1 MSSYLPTP
9 EANKDNAHL
18 VLTESVLTAC
28 RAASFAAKEF
38 AAERDLNLG
47 LARNVNSFILTGE
60 ESNMTLVILYLTK
73 LREQKEKQQI
83 AAEEK
88 EIDLQREEK
97 ARLDAEEDRH
107 LLFLRDNHSR
117 EALH

>member
-1 MSSYLPTP
+1 MTSYLPTP
-9 EANKDNAHL
+9 EVNSGNAHL

-28 RAASFAAKEF
+28 RAASMAAKEF
-38 AAERDLNLG
+38 SFEPSLNHG

-60 ESNMTLVILYLTK
+60 ESNMILVILYLTK
-73 LREQKEKQQI
+73 LREEKERQQI
-83 AAEEK
+83 IEE
-88 EIDLQREEK
+88 ERQIDLQRENK

-107 LLFLRDNHSR
+107 LMFLQERHSR

>member
-1 MSSYLPTP
+1 MASYLPTP
-9 EANKDNAHL
+9 EVNSGNAHL
-18 VLTESVLTAC
+18 VLTESILTAC
-28 RAASFAAKEF
+28 RAASLAAKEF

-47 LARNVNSFILTGE
+47 LARNVNSFITTGDE
-60 ESNMTLVILYLTK
+60 HTMTLVILYLTK
-73 LREQKEKQQI
+73 LREQKEKQQMES
-83 AAEEK
+83 EEK

-107 LLFLRDNHSR
+107 LMFLQRNHSR

>member
-1 MSSYLPTP
+1 MSCSQPTP
-9 EANKDNAHL
+9 EANSGNAHL

-28 RAASFAAKEF
+28 RAASMAAKEF
-38 AAERDLNLG
+38 SFEPSLNNG
-47 LARNVNSFILTGE
+47 LSRNVNRFIETGVE
-60 ESNMTLVILYLTK
+60 DDMVLVILYLTK
-73 LREQKEKQQI
+73 LRQEKEKQQI
-83 AAEEK
+83 AAEER

-107 LLFLRDNHSR
+107 LMFLQRNHSR